1 MKSKDQREQ
10 LTIWRPLLDISREQ
24 ICQWVQQLQIA
35 YVNDPTNLDTQ
46 YDRAWCRHELWHI
59 LQSRY
64 PKMQQA
70 LARTSYLMQDAN
82 EILNEVLQQDLSF
95 CGNEEKLD
103 LIKLK
108 QLSLA
113 RQRQLLSTWMKGQDT
128 YRPAFEMVQRL
139 QDEKLTLKPRL
150 GGEKIHLYGRIGAW
164 PLKKAIQEAHIFP
177 WMRHTIQ
184 ILSVD
189 NVMLGVFTPNGFWLA
204 QSEYCEIGA
213 LNCNITFIGG
223 GNMAQALI
231 GGLLSR
237 GLPATR
243 ITVSDPFEKIRLL
256 LQEKDVHVT
265 EDNIEAIKHADIVVF
280 AVKPQVLGSVLKPLK
295 GLLDDKLLIS
305 IVAGAEIKTI
315 SDLTGSERIVRVMPN
330 TPALVQ
336 TGAHGIYANP
346 EVSAKDREL
355 TTQVLAATGLTL
367 WVNSEAQID
376 AVTAVSGSGP
386 AYFFYMMESM
396 IRAGKNMGLDEK
408 VATALTLQTAL
419 GAAQMAITSSSAPSD
434 LRKNV
439 TSPNGTTQAALEVF
453 DRAQISQNIQTALA
467 AAQKRSQELAQE
479 LSDSIK

>member
-1 MKSKDQREQ
+1 MS
-10 LTIWRPLLDISREQ
+10 
-24 ICQWVQQLQIA
+24 A
-35 YVNDPTNLDTQ
+35 
-46 YDRAWCRHELWHI
+46 
-59 LQSRY
+59 
-64 PKMQQA
+64 
-70 LARTSYLMQDAN
+70 
-82 EILNEVLQQDLSF
+82 
-95 CGNEEKLD
+95 
-103 LIKLK
+103 
-108 QLSLA
+108 
-113 RQRQLLSTWMKGQDT
+113 
-128 YRPAFEMVQRL
+128 
-139 QDEKLTLKPRL
+139 
-150 GGEKIHLYGRIGAW
+150 
-164 PLKKAIQEAHIFP
+164 
-177 WMRHTIQ
+177 
-184 ILSVD
+184 
-189 NVMLGVFTPNGFWLA
+189 
-204 QSEYCEIGA
+204 A

-243 ITVSDPFEKIRLL
+243 ITVSDPFENIRQL

-265 EDNIEAIKHADIVVF
+265 DDNIAAIKNADIVVF
-280 AVKPQVLGSVLKPLK
+280 AVKPQVLGGVLKPLN
-295 GLLDDKLLIS
+295 GLLEDKLLIS

-315 SDLTGSERIVRVMPN
+315 SDLTDSERVVRVMPN

-336 TGAHGIYANP
+336 TGAHGMFAKP

-355 TTQVLAATGLTL
+355 ATQVLAATGLTL
-367 WVNSEAQID
+367 WVSSEAQID

-419 GAAQMAITSSSAPSD
+419 GAAQMAITSSNAPSE

-453 DRAQISQNIQTALA
+453 DRAQISLNIQTALA

>member
-1 MKSKDQREQ
+1 MS
-10 LTIWRPLLDISREQ
+10 
-24 ICQWVQQLQIA
+24 A
-35 YVNDPTNLDTQ
+35 
-46 YDRAWCRHELWHI
+46 
-59 LQSRY
+59 
-64 PKMQQA
+64 
-70 LARTSYLMQDAN
+70 
-82 EILNEVLQQDLSF
+82 
-95 CGNEEKLD
+95 
-103 LIKLK
+103 
-108 QLSLA
+108 
-113 RQRQLLSTWMKGQDT
+113 
-128 YRPAFEMVQRL
+128 
-139 QDEKLTLKPRL
+139 
-150 GGEKIHLYGRIGAW
+150 
-164 PLKKAIQEAHIFP
+164 
-177 WMRHTIQ
+177 
-184 ILSVD
+184 
-189 NVMLGVFTPNGFWLA
+189 
-204 QSEYCEIGA
+204 A

-231 GGLLSR
+231 GGLISR

-243 ITVSDPFEKIRLL
+243 ITVSDPVEQVRQL

-265 EDNIEAIKHADIVVF
+265 EDNIAAIKNADIVVF
-280 AVKPQVLGSVLKPLK
+280 AVKPQVLGTVLKPLN
-295 GLLDDKLLIS
+295 GLFENKLIIS

-315 SDLTGSERIVRVMPN
+315 ADLTGNDRIVRVMPN

-336 TGAHGIYANP
+336 TGAHGIYANA
-346 EVSAKDREL
+346 EVNSKDREL
-355 TTQVLAATGLTL
+355 ATQVLAATGLTI

>member
-1 MKSKDQREQ
+1 MS
-10 LTIWRPLLDISREQ
+10 
-24 ICQWVQQLQIA
+24 A
-35 YVNDPTNLDTQ
+35 
-46 YDRAWCRHELWHI
+46 
-59 LQSRY
+59 
-64 PKMQQA
+64 
-70 LARTSYLMQDAN
+70 
-82 EILNEVLQQDLSF
+82 
-95 CGNEEKLD
+95 
-103 LIKLK
+103 
-108 QLSLA
+108 
-113 RQRQLLSTWMKGQDT
+113 
-128 YRPAFEMVQRL
+128 
-139 QDEKLTLKPRL
+139 
-150 GGEKIHLYGRIGAW
+150 
-164 PLKKAIQEAHIFP
+164 
-177 WMRHTIQ
+177 
-184 ILSVD
+184 
-189 NVMLGVFTPNGFWLA
+189 
-204 QSEYCEIGA
+204 A

-243 ITVSDPFEKIRLL
+243 ITVSDPFENIRQL

-265 EDNIEAIKHADIVVF
+265 DDNIAAIKNADIVVF
-280 AVKPQVLGSVLKPLK
+280 AVKPQVLGGVLKPLN
-295 GLLDDKLLIS
+295 GLLEDKLLIS

-315 SDLTGSERIVRVMPN
+315 SDLTGSERVVRVMPN

-336 TGAHGIYANP
+336 TGAHGMFAKP

-355 TTQVLAATGLTL
+355 ATQVLAATGLTL
-367 WVNSEAQID
+367 WVSSEAQID

-419 GAAQMAITSSSAPSD
+419 GAAQMAITSSSAPSE

-439 TSPNGTTQAALEVF
+439 TSPNGTTQAAIEVF

-467 AAQKRSQELAQE
+467 AAQKRSQELAVE